1 MRILL
6 IEDDPVVAQSIAL
19 MLSPEPKLAD
29 ASSSHEFIET
39 VWGRGYALWEPG
51 TQKIAM

>member
-19 MLSPEPKLAD
+19 MLSAGPFEVETGMASIS
-29 ASSSHEFIET
+29 ASS
-39 VWGRGYALWEPG
+39 
-51 TQKIAM
+51 IATI

>member
-19 MLSPEPKLAD
+19 MLSRAIRGGQRLSARAASILAGSND
-29 ASSSHEFIET
+29 TI
-39 VWGRGYALWEPG
+39 
-51 TQKIAM
+51 